1 MHPHIFFDLL
11 AWGLAFGA
19 GFLALR
25 MAGGP
30 RDKSLYGP
38 AYYGALAGGAIAGAF
53 GFGSLNLMLG
63 GHEVAIGRS
72 VVGALAGAIIA
83 IEIYKKLKGVR
94 GSTGV
99 TFVAAFAVGIA
110 IGRIGCFLSGLED
123 YTYGVETA
131 LSWGVDFG
139 DGISRHPVQLYEAL
153 SMGGFAVLYFISLRL
168 KKNWATCNAFYI
180 MVLVYAG
187 QRFVW
192 EFLKPYTGIIGP
204 FNIFHLV
211 TAGLIGYAVYMLA
224 KPVAENKGL

>member
-1 MHPHIFFDLL
+1 
-11 AWGLAFGA
+11 
-19 GFLALR
+19 
-25 MAGGP
+25 MAGAQ

-38 AYYGALAGGAIAGAF
+38 AYYGALAGGAIIGAF
-53 GFGSLNLMLG
+53 GFGSLNLMLS
-63 GHEVAIGRS
+63 GHGETVGRS

-83 IEIYKKLKGVR
+83 IEIYKKIKGVR

-99 TFVAAFAVGIA
+99 TFVAAFSVGIA

-131 LSWGVDFG
+131 LPWGVDFG
-139 DGISRHPVQLYEAL
+139 DGVMRHPVQIYEAL
-153 SMGGFAVLYFISLRL
+153 TMGGFALVYFAALGF
-168 KKNWATCNAFYI
+168 KKPWATRNTFYI

-192 EFLKPYTGIIGP
+192 EFLKPYSGIIGP

-211 TAGLIGYAVYMLA
+211 TAGLIGYALYML
-224 KPVAENKGL
+224 ERQER